1 METLNEY
8 LNRKYCKA
16 TADKYGKDIA
26 RYLETSGSGQN
37 GRYADI
43 MDYIGMLRSRYANA
57 RTIRGIL
64 ASVKAY
70 YSWLCHVGI
79 REDNPA
85 KSIVLKDRTCRDVQL
100 QDLFTPEELEALLH
114 RPERY
119 GLHVVRNEV
128 LMSLLVYQALT
139 PREISALRVPD
150 IDLRGGTVQVA
161 ALPGSNGRKLPLK
174 PQQVMLLLTYLR
186 ETRPKLLKGK
196 GSEALVI
203 GKRGNGYRPDEVTGH
218 VSDRYR
224 DEYAPRKVTPLRI
237 RQSVIA
243 NLLAAGHDLR
253 VVQVFAG
260 HKSLS
265 ATEQYRQTATAALR
279 EQIRQHH
286 PIR

>member
-1 METLNEY
+1 METLNQY
-8 LNRKYCKA
+8 LNRRYCKD
-16 TADKYGKDIA
+16 TVQKYETDIV
-26 RYLETSGSGQN
+26 RYLKATGHGQDAC
-37 GRYADI
+37 YADI
-43 MDYIGMLRSRYANA
+43 MDYIGMLRSRYTNA

-70 YSWLCHVGI
+70 YNWLCHTGI

-85 KSIVLKDRTCRDVQL
+85 KSIVLKDRINRDVQL
-100 QDLFTPEELEALLH
+100 QDLFSPEELEALL
-114 RPERY
+114 RFPERFY
-119 GLHVVRNEV
+119 LHVARNEV

-139 PREISALRVPD
+139 PREISALRVSD
-150 IDLRGGTVQVA
+150 IDFRGGTVQVA
-161 ALPGSNGRKLPLK
+161 AQPGSNGRKLPLK
-174 PQQVMLLLTYLR
+174 PQQVMLLLTYLHQS
-186 ETRPKLLKGK
+186 RPQLLRGK
-196 GSEALVI
+196 ESEALVI
-203 GKRGNGYRPDEVTGH
+203 GQRGNGYLPDEITGH
-218 VSDRYR
+218 VSSRYR
-224 DEYAPRKVTPLRI
+224 GLYGPRKVTPLRI

>member
-1 METLNEY
+1 METLQAY
-8 LNRKYCKA
+8 LNRRYCKA
-16 TADKYGKDIA
+16 TADKYAKDIA
-26 RYLETSGSGQN
+26 RYLEASGAGQTAC
-37 GRYADI
+37 YADI
-43 MDYIGMLRSRYANA
+43 MDYIGLLRIRYANA
-57 RTIRGIL
+57 RTIGGIL

-70 YSWLCHVGI
+70 YSWLCHTGI

-85 KSIVLKDRTCRDVQL
+85 KSIVLKDRINRDVQL
-100 QDLFTPEELEALLH
+100 QDLFSPEELEALLH
-114 RPERY
+114 FPERFY
-119 GLHVVRNEV
+119 LHVVRNEV
-128 LMSLLVYQALT
+128 LMGLLVYQALT

-150 IDLRGGTVQVA
+150 IDFRAGTIQVA
-161 ALPGSNGRKLPLK
+161 AQPGSNGRKLPLK
-174 PQQVMLLLTYLR
+174 PQQVILLLTWLQ

-196 GSEALVI
+196 GHEALVI
-203 GKRGNGYRPDEVTGH
+203 GQRGNGYLPGEITGH
-218 VSDRYR
+218 VNSRYR
-224 DEYAPRKVTPLRI
+224 DVYAPRKVTPLRI

-265 ATEQYRQTATAALR
+265 TTEQYPQTATAALR